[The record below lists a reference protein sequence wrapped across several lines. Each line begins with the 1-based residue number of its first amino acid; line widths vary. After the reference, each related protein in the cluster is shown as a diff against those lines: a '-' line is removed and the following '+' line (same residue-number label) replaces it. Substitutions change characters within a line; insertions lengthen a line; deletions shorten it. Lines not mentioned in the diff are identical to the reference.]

1 MFSSI
6 KWRFTIIYFILIF
19 VALITAGIFIV
30 QAFED
35 YHIGTVEK
43 KLDDLSQL
51 ILPKIESLDAF
62 DSNEIQRIIET
73 HQGLGF
79 DEEIYIVNNKDQIIA
94 SSTETQSSTASNV
107 LDLNLLI
114 AARNG
119 KSETAI
125 AAIKNYD
132 VRTMDQSMPIEINEE
147 TVGILFIRHNL
158 DAIYTTLSKTTMIIV
173 RAILLASLFTVFI
186 SFLIAKTISEPIEDI
201 ARKALLLGEGDF
213 SNKVDVKSDDEIGD
227 LARIFNVL
235 TDKLRYNINE
245 VFKEKNKMETIIEY
259 MNDGLIAIDLQG
271 EIIHINSKA
280 RILLKIDESAP
291 LFSQI
296 NNVLNIEEIL
306 ENETYVGIQ
315 NIQSGESILKIDY
328 LPFEDD
334 TEQNIGL
341 VFVIRDITEREKLDR
356 MRKEF
361 VANVSHEL
369 KTPLTSIKSYSETL
383 IDDVYDQEITKKFL
397 NVINSE
403 ADRMDRLVR
412 DLLQLSN
419 FDASFADVRIENND
433 WLVLIENILLKL
445 RPSYEIKNQQ
455 IDLKKNTTETI
466 GQFDYDRMEQ
476 VMINI
481 ISNAIKYTPE
491 GGIIEILLDHDEE
504 FFIIK
509 VIDNGMG
516 IPESE
521 LQYIFDRFYRVNKAR
536 SRKLG
541 GTGLGLSIAK
551 EIVELHGG
559 VIIMESTLNNGTT
572 AIVKVPK

>member
-35 YHIGTVEK
+35 YHLGTVEN
-43 KLDDLSQL
+43 KLNDLSQL
-51 ILPKIESLDAF
+51 ILPKIEALETFNPD
-62 DSNEIQRIIET
+62 EIQQIIET

-79 DEEIYIVNNKDQIIA
+79 DEEIYVVNNQDQIVA
-94 SSTETQSSTASNV
+94 SSTETQSNIASNI

-132 VRTMDQSMPIEINEE
+132 VRTMDQSMPIRIDES

-213 SNKVDVKSDDEIGD
+213 SNKVDVKSGDEIGD

-259 MNDGLIAIDLQG
+259 MNDGLIAIDLEGQ
-271 EIIHINSKA
+271 IIHINAKA
-280 RILLKIDESAP
+280 RILLKIDESRR
-291 LFSQI
+291 LFNQI
-296 NNVLNIEEIL
+296 NEVLNIDEIL

-315 NIQSGESILKIDY
+315 NIQIGESILKIDY

-334 TEQNIGL
+334 SENNIGI

-397 NVINSE
+397 TVINSE

-433 WLVLIENILLKL
+433 WLVLVENILLKL
-445 RPSYEIKNQQ
+445 RPSYEIKNQR
-455 IDLKKNTTETI
+455 IDLKRKVNETI

-491 GGIIEILLDHDEE
+491 AGIIDIILEEDED

-509 VIDNGMG
+509 VIDDGIG
-516 IPESE
+516 IPENE
-521 LQYIFDRFYRVNKAR
+521 LKYIFDRFYRVNKAR

-551 EIVELHGG
+551 EIIELHGG
-559 VIIMESTLNNGTT
+559 VIIIESTLNEGTT
-572 AIVKVPK
+572 AVIKVPK

>member
-35 YHIGTVEK
+35 YHLGTVENN
-43 KLDDLSQL
+43 LDDLSQL
-51 ILPKIESLDAF
+51 ILPKIEALDGF
-62 DSNEIQRIIET
+62 NPDEIQQIVET

-79 DEEIYIVNNKDQIIA
+79 DEEIYVVNNKDQIVA
-94 SSTETQSSTASNV
+94 SSTEIQSTTASNI

-119 KSETAI
+119 ESETAI

-132 VRTMDQSMPIEINEE
+132 VRTMDRSMPIQIDEKY
-147 TVGILFIRHNL
+147 VGILFIRHNL

-259 MNDGLIAIDLQG
+259 MNDGLIAIDLEG

-280 RILLKIDESAP
+280 RILLKIDESKR
-291 LFSQI
+291 LFNQI
-296 NNVLNIEEIL
+296 NEVLNIDEIL
-306 ENETYVGIQ
+306 ENEAYVGIQ
-315 NIQSGESILKIDY
+315 NIQRGESILKIDY

-334 TEQNIGL
+334 SENNIGL

-383 IDDVYDQEITKKFL
+383 IDDDYDQEITKKFL

-445 RPSYEIKNQQ
+445 RPSYEMKNQRVELENHT
-455 IDLKKNTTETI
+455 DETI

-476 VMINI
+476 VIINI
-481 ISNAIKYTPE
+481 LSNAIKYTPE
-491 GGIIEILLDHDEE
+491 NGVIDILLDHDDA

-516 IPESE
+516 IPENE
-521 LQYIFDRFYRVNKAR
+521 LKYIFDRFYRVNKAR

-559 VIIMESTLNNGTT
+559 VIIIESTLNIGTT
-572 AIVKVPK
+572 AIIKVPK

>member
-35 YHIGTVEK
+35 YHLETVEN

-51 ILPKIESLDAF
+51 ILPKIEVLEEF
-62 DSNEIQRIIET
+62 NLIEIQQIIET

-79 DEEIYIVNNKDQIIA
+79 DEEIYVVNKKDQIIA
-94 SSTETQSSTASNV
+94 SSTEIQSNVASNV

-119 KSETAI
+119 ESQTAI

-132 VRTMDQSMPIEINEE
+132 VRTMDKSMPIMINEQI
-147 TVGILFIRHNL
+147 TGILFIRHNL

-213 SNKVDVKSDDEIGD
+213 TSKVDVKSDDEIGD

-259 MNDGLIAIDLQG
+259 MNDGLIAMDLAG
-271 EIIHINSKA
+271 AIIHINSKA
-280 RILLKIDESAP
+280 RILLKVDESEN
-291 LFSQI
+291 LFKQI
-296 NNVLNIEEIL
+296 NAALNIEEIL
-306 ENETYVGIQ
+306 ENHAYVGIQ

-334 TEQNIGL
+334 TGNNIGL

-383 IDDVYDQEITKKFL
+383 MDDSYDEDITKKFL
-397 NVINSE
+397 SVINSE

-419 FDASFADVRIENND
+419 FDASFANVRIENND
-433 WLVLIENILLKL
+433 WIVLLENILLKL

-455 IDLKKNTTETI
+455 IDLKSAFNETI

-476 VMINI
+476 VFINI

-491 GGIIEILLDHDEE
+491 NGHIDVELLKDNE

-509 VIDNGMG
+509 VMDNGMG
-516 IPESE
+516 IPDNE
-521 LQYIFDRFYRVNKAR
+521 LMFIFDRFYRVNKAR

-551 EIVELHGG
+551 EIVELHKG
-559 VIIMESTLNNGTT
+559 VIIIDSILNEGTT
-572 AIVKVPK
+572 AIIKIPK

>member
-35 YHIGTVEK
+35 YHLATVEK
-43 KLDDLSQL
+43 KLDDLSHL
-51 ILPKIESLDAF
+51 ILPKIQGLDEF
-62 DSNEIQRIIET
+62 NSNEIQQIIET

-79 DEEIYIVNNKDQIIA
+79 DEEIYVVNNKDQIIA
-94 SSTETQSSTASNV
+94 SSTETQSTIASNI

-119 KSETAI
+119 QSETAI

-132 VRTMDQSMPIEINEE
+132 VRTMDQSMPIRINDDY
-147 TVGILFIRHNL
+147 VGILFIRHNL

-173 RAILLASLFTVFI
+173 RAILFASFFTVFI

-259 MNDGLIAIDLQG
+259 MNDGLIAIDLAG

-280 RILLKIDESAP
+280 KILLKIDDSKA
-291 LFSQI
+291 LFNQI
-296 NNVLNIEEIL
+296 NDVLNIEEIL
-306 ENETYVGIQ
+306 ENQSYVGIQ

-334 TEQNIGL
+334 SENNIGL

-445 RPSYEIKNQQ
+445 RPSYQIKNQQ
-455 IDLKKNTTETI
+455 IDLRRKINETI

-481 ISNAIKYTPE
+481 LSNAIKYTPD
-491 GGIIEILLDHDEE
+491 GGIIDIILDDDQE
-504 FFIIK
+504 FFSIE

-521 LQYIFDRFYRVNKAR
+521 LKYIFDRFYRVNKAR

-559 VIIMESTLNNGTT
+559 VIIINSTLNEGTR
-572 AIVKVPK
+572 AIVKIPK